1 MTFCQ
6 FGSLSTEFIRCS
18 EDFFHLKTCSYNDII
33 IVLTEAGILPQNVL
47 SNTYSICS
55 SHFNNFLKQN
65 EKKRNR
71 LLCLVPY
78 HISTHPEIDH
88 TQSSEV
94 VRHSDKERKR
104 SKCLQFDDVTTLFRK
119 TGVVLLVGTPVCISC
134 RKELTRK
141 ELDEDTYEECSPKI
155 KDTSIQCIDNLNESQ
170 NTIETQADVITH
182 ETCQMEFDG
191 RRVMD
196 AYTKITEAELKK
208 DCAPEMVGGV

>member
-18 EDFFHLKTCSYNDII
+18 EDSFHLKTCSYNDII
-33 IVLTEAGILPQNVL
+33 IVLTEAA
-47 SNTYSICS
+47 
-55 SHFNNFLKQN
+55 
-65 EKKRNR
+65 
-71 LLCLVPY
+71 
-78 HISTHPEIDH
+78 
-88 TQSSEV
+88 
-94 VRHSDKERKR
+94 
-104 SKCLQFDDVTTLFRK
+104 
-119 TGVVLLVGTPVCISC
+119 VCISC

-191 RRVMD
+191 SNIFSDSETIEPQSTQESQASYQRE
-196 AYTKITEAELKK
+196 EALQYLNSFLEVNGSKTISSLLLKSWFELSQKS
-208 DCAPEMVGGV
+208 